1 MLCSHNILGKGLDAP
16 RNKHEVITGLIG
28 TGKGMELQYL
38 DGQIAETI
46 ITYFM
51 AVEISDRPL
60 VGLPN
65 RHPEASAQPVQ

>member
-1 MLCSHNILGKGLDAP
+1 
-16 RNKHEVITGLIG
+16 
-28 TGKGMELQYL
+28 MELQYL

-51 AVEISDRPL
+51 AVGISDRPL

-65 RHPEASAQPVQ
+65 RHPEAYAQPVQ